1 MVAENDVGQET
12 YSRPPAREDI
22 KKICRALNEKG
33 VEYILVGGLAMNFYG
48 LTRMTHDID
57 LLIDAS
63 PENVSKVIDALS
75 ILPDKAVQE
84 VRLSDIKRYTVVRV
98 ADEVVIDLIGKIGDV
113 TTKNAKIKEFQA
125 EGVKVPVADIETMI
139 KTKQGYREKD
149 KEDLAYLRMK
159 KAKHKE

>member
-1 MVAENDVGQET
+1 
-12 YSRPPAREDI
+12 
-22 KKICRALNEKG
+22 
-33 VEYILVGGLAMNFYG
+33 MNFHG

-75 ILPDKAVQE
+75 VLPDNAAEEVGISDVQ
-84 VRLSDIKRYTVVRV
+84 KYTVVRI
-98 ADEVVIDLIGKIGDV
+98 ADEVVVDLIGKIGDV
-113 TTKNAKIKEFQA
+113 TTKNAEIKEFQV
-125 EGVKVPVADIETMI
+125 EGVKVPVADIGTMI

-159 KAKHKE
+159 KARRKK